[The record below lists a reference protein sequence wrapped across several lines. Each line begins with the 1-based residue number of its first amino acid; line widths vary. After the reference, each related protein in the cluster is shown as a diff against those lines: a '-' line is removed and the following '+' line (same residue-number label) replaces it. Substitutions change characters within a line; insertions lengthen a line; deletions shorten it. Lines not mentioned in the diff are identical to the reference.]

1 LAQWN
6 HSEKTLYTKLVYY
19 GPAYGGKTT
28 NLESIHKI
36 TDPESTSALLSVKTS
51 EDRTLFFDLLPFDL
65 GKILGY
71 HVATKLYTVPG
82 QVHYSATRRVVLAG
96 ADAIVFV
103 ADSSRDRTAANRESL
118 QDLAANMQANKLNPT
133 QIPVLIQFNKQDVSG
148 ALTREEMEA
157 VLGVRPGMGFPAIA
171 VSGNGVMETF
181 LAATKIMLRR
191 LVAKAE
197 GKTRDV
203 ITVGEVDDQVDRA
216 FEPFLARARARACES
231 LPSMPGA
238 ESSPRNH
245 SIIVQNDELVQ
256 QSVETSLRLGEA
268 LSEEQSR
275 RARLERESAA
285 FRQLGEALRQTGA
298 SFDPSGILKRTF
310 SVASEVTGAA
320 VVSLVRRN
328 PDGGLKVLLH
338 QGAGADP
345 LSGSIPGRRML
356 SSLMKGRA
364 PVVVND
370 LQTRPELADA
380 GELLDGFRAVA
391 VVPVDVGRGESLVAY
406 APMPDGSF
414 GRENIRFL
422 STTAAHLSAGLEKA
436 RLYSELNSTK
446 DHLEGIVQDRTA
458 QLRKTYEELRHQE
471 QVKDRFLSNL
481 SHEMRTPLTAA
492 TSAAVFLRDYEG
504 SPEARVEMV
513 DSILTACG
521 AMKDQLENLFRVLQ
535 IDSAGDD
542 LRISQVTPAELVLE
556 ASQLAGGDDIRFEVD
571 PGVESLEIDLPQ
583 VARAVANLLDNAV
596 KFGGVGGEV
605 RLTIS
610 NETQET
616 GSVRAIR
623 ITVRDDGEPIPET
636 DRVRVFLPFE
646 QGGDPLTSKPKGIG
660 LGLYECRAIAERHG
674 GRLEYCALNG
684 GGNEF
689 RLTLP
694 ARAQVQVEQAE
705 AADG

>member
-1 LAQWN
+1 MAQWN
-6 HSEKTLYTKLVYY
+6 HSEKTLYAKLVYY

-36 TDPESTSALLSVKTS
+36 TDPESTRALLSVKTS

-118 QDLAANMQANKLNPT
+118 QDLAANMQVNKLNPA

-148 ALTREEMEA
+148 ALTPEEMEA
-157 VLGVRPGMGFPAIA
+157 VLGVRPGMGFPAVA
-171 VSGNGVMETF
+171 VSGDGVMETV

-216 FEPFLARARARACES
+216 FEPFLARVRARACES
-231 LPSMPGA
+231 LPSMPGT
-238 ESSPRNH
+238 ESTPRNH
-245 SIIVQNDELVQ
+245 SIVVQNDELVH

-298 SFDPSGILKRTF
+298 SFDPAGILKRTF

-370 LQTRPELADA
+370 LQTRPELEDA

-422 STTAAHLSAGLEKA
+422 STTAAHLAAGLEKA
-436 RLYSELNSTK
+436 RLYSELNASK
-446 DHLEGIVQDRTA
+446 DHLERIIQDRTA

-471 QVKDRFLSNL
+471 QVKDRFLSSL

-504 SPEARVEMV
+504 SPEARVEMA

-521 AMKDQLENLFRVLQ
+521 AMKDQLENLFRILQ

-556 ASQLAGGDDIRFEVD
+556 ASQLAGGEDIRFEVD
-571 PGVESLEIDLPQ
+571 PGVESLELDLPQ

-596 KFGGVGGEV
+596 KFGGADGDV

-610 NETQET
+610 NETLEA

-623 ITVRDDGEPIPET
+623 ITVRDDGEPIPEA

-705 AADG
+705 VADG

>member
-36 TDPESTSALLSVKTS
+36 TDPESTSEMLSVKTS
-51 EDRTLFFDLLPFDL
+51 DDRTLFFDLLPFDL
-65 GKILGY
+65 GTILGY
-71 HVATKLYTVPG
+71 QVATKLYTVPG

-103 ADSSRDRTAANRESL
+103 ADSSRGRTAANRESL
-118 QDLAANMQANKLNPT
+118 QDLAANMQANKLNPS
-133 QIPVLIQFNKQDVSG
+133 QIPVLIQFNKQDG
-148 ALTREEMEA
+148 PEALTPGEMES
-157 VLGVRPGMGFPAIA
+157 VLGVRPGMGFPSIA
-171 VSGNGVMETF
+171 VSGDGVMETF

-191 LVAKAE
+191 VIAKAE

-203 ITVGEVDDQVDRA
+203 ITPDEVDDQVTRA
-216 FEPFLARARARACES
+216 FEPFLARARASACES

-238 ESSPRNH
+238 ETTPRNR
-245 SIIVQNDELVQ
+245 SIVVENDELVQ
-256 QSVETSLRLGEA
+256 QSVATSLRLGES
-268 LSEEQSR
+268 LSEEQSH

-298 SFDPSGILKRTF
+298 SFDPAGILKRTF

-345 LSGSIPGRRML
+345 LSESIQGRRML
-356 SSLMKGRA
+356 ASLMQERA
-364 PVVVND
+364 PTVVND
-370 LQTRPELADA
+370 LQTRPELKDA
-380 GELLDGFRAVA
+380 GELIKGFRAVA
-391 VVPVDVGRGESLVAY
+391 MVPVDVARGESLVAY

-436 RLYSELNSTK
+436 RLYSELNTTK

-458 QLRKTYEELRHQE
+458 QLRKTYEELRIQE

-481 SHEMRTPLTAA
+481 SHEIRTPLTAA

-504 SPEARVEMV
+504 KPEARAEMA

-521 AMKDQLENLFRVLQ
+521 AMNDQLENLFRVLQ
-535 IDSAGDD
+535 IDSAGDA
-542 LRISQVTPAELVLE
+542 LRIGQVTPADLVLE

-571 PGVESLEIDLPQ
+571 PGVEVLEVDLPQ
-583 VARAVANLLDNAV
+583 MARAVANLLDNAV
-596 KFGGVGGEV
+596 KFGGANGGA

-610 NETQET
+610 NETLET
-616 GSVRAIR
+616 ESVPAIR
-623 ITVRDDGEPIPET
+623 ITVQDNGEQVPEQ
-636 DRVRVFLPFE
+636 DRVRIFLPFE

-660 LGLYECRAIAERHG
+660 LGLYECRAIAERHSG
-674 GRLEYCALNG
+674 SLEYRALKN

-689 RLTLP
+689 RLTFP
-694 ARAQVQVEQAE
+694 ATAQ
-705 AADG
+705 AAIERPDVASG